1 MASLQKDY
9 NNYLLEN
16 EFVEG
21 KIPTLVQRNRD
32 TKIIKNRN
40 KSWFYIYMVMCLLLL
55 VCVIMAYMA

>member
-16 EFVEG
+16 EFVKG
-21 KIPTLVQRNRD
+21 KIPTLLQRNRD
-32 TKIIKNRN
+32 TKIKKNRN

-55 VCVIMAYMA
+55 VCVIIAYMA